1 MLLLFVE
8 LLLLLL
14 LLLMKLFISFV
25 FELIDVVEVNAL
37 LAFNNEFKCFSR
49 LFFLISAQVGQ
60 NHFPFGAEFK
70 PTQTK

>member
-1 MLLLFVE
+1 MLVE
-8 LLLLLL
+8 LLLLF
-14 LLLMKLFISFV
+14 MKLLISFV
-25 FELIDVVEVNAL
+25 FELIDVVEFNAL
-37 LAFNNEFKCFSR
+37 VAVNNEFKCFSR

>member
-1 MLLLFVE
+1 LLVE
-8 LLLLLL
+8 LLLLF
-14 LLLMKLFISFV
+14 MKLLISFV
-25 FELIDVVEVNAL
+25 FELIDVVEFNAL
-37 LAFNNEFKCFSR
+37 VAVNNEFKCFSR